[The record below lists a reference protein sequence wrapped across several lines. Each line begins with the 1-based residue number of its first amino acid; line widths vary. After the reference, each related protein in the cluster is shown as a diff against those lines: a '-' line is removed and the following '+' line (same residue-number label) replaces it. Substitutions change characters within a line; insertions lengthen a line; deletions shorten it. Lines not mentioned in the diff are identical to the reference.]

1 MFDCSSIVVGVDFT
15 PCSAAALAQAL
26 RIRDSTKAA
35 IHVVHVIDTLVAVE
49 LEDVLSPMQQG
60 IPEGLV
66 ADAKGAWARFAAGIP
81 GAESVPIQIRIDNRI
96 HGIVETVMEHRA
108 DLLVLGAF
116 GSQPPDVGVG
126 TVATGCIR
134 KSPADV
140 LLVRDTQVRPFRTL
154 VVGVDFSPTSQ
165 RALERAVSIA
175 AKEQARLHVVHV
187 FCGPWH
193 RLHYRAPTVEVA
205 PHFQKQYRDGLHGRL
220 VAFTRDALTAISSE
234 RVHVGV
240 HDDQGHRSG
249 LVEYAAGVS
258 ADLMIVGTRGR
269 TTLRD
274 LLLGTFAEK
283 VLRDTPCSVLAVK
296 PPGTSGDA
304 VERGA

>member
-1 MFDCSSIVVGVDFT
+1 MIDCTSIVVGVDFT
-15 PCSAAALAQAL
+15 PCSAAALVHGL
-26 RIRDSTKAA
+26 RIRDSTGAA
-35 IHVVHVIDTLVAVE
+35 LQIVHVIDTLVAVE
-49 LEDVLSPMQQG
+49 LEEALSPMQQD
-60 IPEGLV
+60 IREGLI
-66 ADAKGAWARFAAGIP
+66 ADAKEAWARFATGVP

-96 HGIVETVMEHRA
+96 HGIVETVHEQRA

-116 GSQPPDVGVG
+116 GSQSPDVGVG

-165 RALERAVSIA
+165 RAVKRAASIA
-175 AKEQARLHVVHV
+175 AKVQADLHVVHV

-220 VAFTRDALTAISSE
+220 VAFTRSALNDIPPD
-234 RVHVGV
+234 RVHLVV

-283 VLRDTPCSVLAVK
+283 VLRNTPCSVLAVK
-296 PPGTSGDA
+296 PPGAKDDTW
-304 VERGA
+304 ERVA